1 NIEGQK
7 ELLGMWLAENEG
19 AKFWLNVLTELK
31 NRGLNDILIACVDGL
46 KGFPDAINAVYP
58 EARIQLCIVHMV
70 RNSLRFVSWKDY
82 KAVTR
87 DLKAIYQAPTEEA
100 GQQALEAFAAAWDS
114 RYPQISRSWQANW
127 ANLATFF
134 AYPADIRKVIYT
146 TNAIESLNSVIRHA
160 IKKRKVFPTDDAVK
174 KVVWL
179 AIQAASQKWT
189 MPLRDWRMAMS
200 RFIIEF
206 GDRLDGHF

>member
-1 NIEGQK
+1 
-7 ELLGMWLAENEG
+7 M
-19 AKFWLNVLTELK
+19 
-31 NRGLNDILIACVDGL
+31 
-46 KGFPDAINAVYP
+46 
-58 EARIQLCIVHMV
+58 AR
-70 RNSLRFVSWKDY
+70 
-82 KAVTR
+82 
-87 DLKAIYQAPTEEA
+87 
-100 GQQALEAFAAAWDS
+100 
-114 RYPQISRSWQANW
+114 
-127 ANLATFF
+127 FF

-160 IKKRKVFPTDDAVK
+160 IRKRKVFPTDESVK